1 MRSKQGL
8 CSQQPGVA
16 DMLHDSPGNAQ
27 SVKGTGSASDL
38 IQDQQTVSGR
48 VSQNIGYLGHLHHK
62 GTLAACQIVGSAHTG
77 KDAVTDTDI
86 RLVRR
91 NKAADLRH

>member
-1 MRSKQGL
+1 
-8 CSQQPGVA
+8 
-16 DMLHDSPGNAQ
+16 MLNHRPGNRKP
-27 SVKGTGSASDL
+27 VKSARSASDL
-38 IQDQQTVSGR
+38 IQDQQTVPGR